1 MATTFTLPELGENV
15 NAGTVTAVLVKPG
28 DTVTK
33 DQTVIQLETDK
44 AVVDVPSPQ
53 AGVVSEVR
61 AKEGATLNV
70 GDVILVLDGA
80 GAEAPAKPAAKE
92 EKAVPAAKPV
102 EKPAQAPAAAVAPA
116 VAPAPAPK
124 AAAPASTPPPAPAP
138 AAPTPAPQAEVP
150 TAPVE
155 EPESEP
161 ASQAVPANTGT
172 VRAAPSVRKLARE
185 IGIDVNAVPPS
196 NPGAAITAEDVKAY
210 ARTIRTGSAPQA
222 QHAAPPPSGGAHGL
236 PNFEKWGPVTREKM
250 TTIRRLTAEGMSR
263 SWGSV
268 PHVTQHDKADITEI
282 EKFRKDYS
290 KLAEK
295 AGGKLTVTAILVRLL
310 AEGLKKFPQFN
321 TSLDPASGEI
331 IYKQYYNIGVAVDTE
346 WGLLVPNIKNADR
359 KSLVQIAA
367 ELASLS
373 DRARQRKTSLDE
385 LQGSCITITNLGGI
399 GGHAFTP
406 IVNLPEVAIVG
417 LSRASVEPVW
427 IDGAFVPRTMMP
439 VSLSYDHRV
448 IDGADAARFARWLCA
463 AIEQPMTMFV
473 E

>member
-1 MATTFTLPELGENV
+1 MPTTFTLPELGENV
-15 NAGTVTAVLVKPG
+15 KSGTVTAVLVKAG
-28 DTVTK
+28 DRVEK
-33 DQTVIQLETDK
+33 DQTVVQLETDK

-53 AGVVSEVR
+53 GGVVSEVR

-80 GAEAPAKPAAKE
+80 GSAKPALE
-92 EKAVPAAKPV
+92 EKPAAPAAKPDERPLPAATAAAPV
-102 EKPAQAPAAAVAPA
+102 AAPKPA
-116 VAPAPAPK
+116 APAPK
-124 AAAPASTPPPAPAP
+124 PAPAP
-138 AAPTPAPQAEVP
+138 AAPAPTPPAAPALDTLEETTSAVASS
-150 TAPVE
+150 AP
-155 EPESEP
+155 EP
-161 ASQAVPANTGT
+161 ASQPVSANTGT

-185 IGIDVNAVPPS
+185 IGIDIAAVPSS
-196 NPGAAITAEDVKAY
+196 NPGAAITAEDVKGY
-210 ARTIRTGSAPQA
+210 ARTVRTGSVPVAEN
-222 QHAAPPPSGGAHGL
+222 AAPPPSGGAAGL

-250 TTIRRLTAEGMSR
+250 STIRRLTAEGMAR
-263 SWGSV
+263 SWGAV
-268 PHVTQHDKADITEI
+268 PHVTQHDKADITEV
-282 EKFRKDYS
+282 EKFRKDYG

-310 AEGLKKFPQFN
+310 AEALKRFPQFN
-321 TSLDPASGEI
+321 ASLDPSTGEI

-373 DRARQRKTSLDE
+373 ERARQRKTSLDE
-385 LQGSCITITNLGGI
+385 LQGGCITITNLGGI

-406 IVNLPEVAIVG
+406 IVNLPEVAILGV
-417 LSRASVEPVW
+417 SRSSIEPVW
-427 IDGAFVPRTMMP
+427 IDGAFVPRTLMP
-439 VSLSYDHRV
+439 ISLSYDHRV
-448 IDGADAARFARWLCA
+448 IDGADAARFARWICA

>member
-15 NAGTVTAVLVKPG
+15 KSGTITSVLVKTG
-28 DTVTK
+28 DRVEK

-80 GAEAPAKPAAKE
+80 GA
-92 EKAVPAAKPV
+92 
-102 EKPAQAPAAAVAPA
+102 
-116 VAPAPAPK
+116 
-124 AAAPASTPPPAPAP
+124 P
-138 AAPTPAPQAEVP
+138 AAPTKDAKPAPKQEATP
-150 TAPVE
+150 APVAAAAAPVAAPVAAPTPPPPAAPATPTPQPASLDTLE
-155 EPESEP
+155 EAAAPGPEP
-161 ASQAVPANTGT
+161 AAQAVPANTGT

-185 IGIDVNAVPPS
+185 IGIDIGAVPPS
-196 NPGAAITAEDVKAY
+196 SPGAAIAIEDVKNY
-210 ARTIRTGSAPQA
+210 ARTVRTGSAPVA
-222 QHAAPPPSGGAHGL
+222 ENAAPPPSGGAASL
-236 PNFEKWGPVTREKM
+236 PNFEKWGPITREKM
-250 TTIRRLTAEGMSR
+250 STIRRLTAEGMSR
-263 SWGSV
+263 SWGAV

-282 EKFRKDYS
+282 EKFRKDYG
-290 KLAEK
+290 KIAEK

-310 AEGLKKFPQFN
+310 AEALKKFPQFN
-321 TSLDPASGEI
+321 ASLDTASGEI
-331 IYKQYYNIGVAVDTE
+331 VYKQYYNIGVAVDTE

-373 DRARQRKTSLDE
+373 ERARQRKTSLDE
-385 LQGSCITITNLGGI
+385 LQGGCITITNLGGI
-399 GGHAFTP
+399 GGNAFTP
-406 IVNLPEVAIVG
+406 IVNLPEAAILGV
-417 LSRASVEPVW
+417 SRSSIEPVW

-439 VSLSYDHRV
+439 LSLSYDHRV

-463 AIEQPMTMFV
+463 AIEQPMTMFI